1 MQSMRSMLAFVGLVC
16 TAPGIGCTRTTA
28 APPAVSRD
36 DAAGRSV
43 FTDTAV
49 YRRFCVVPAG
59 RSVNLEQPCLLLD
72 QGVQPVRRPPRLI
85 P

>member
-1 MQSMRSMLAFVGLVC
+1 MPSLGSTLAFVGLVC
-16 TAPGIGCTRTTA
+16 TSLGIACTRTTA
-28 APPAVSRD
+28 APSAVLRD
-36 DAAGRSV
+36 DATARSV

-49 YRRFCVVPAG
+49 YRRFCVVPAA

-72 QGVQPVRRPPRLI
+72 QGAQPPRRPPRLL

>member
-1 MQSMRSMLAFVGLVC
+1 MQSMRSTLAFVGLVC
-16 TAPGIGCTRTTA
+16 TGPSIGCTRTTA
-28 APPAVSRD
+28 VPPAVSRD
-36 DAAGRSV
+36 DAPARSV

-59 RSVNLEQPCLLLD
+59 RPVNLEQPCLLLD
-72 QGVQPVRRPPRLI
+72 QGAQPPRRPPRLI